1 MKFVVLALAVLGGFQ
16 TLTDDERAALRAVLP
31 LIERLTQ
38 PQPPV
43 YMVNTA
49 AGLQQAINTVPG
61 GATIEIAPG
70 TYIGNFTLPQKQQQV
85 TIEGCGGVE
94 LRSPSNAPVI
104 QTLANGDNWKIVGC
118 SDTDRLTLSQVTS
131 GYLVRLGTHL
141 QTQAEIPQNHHF
153 EYVHFK
159 GDPITGSR
167 RGIVLHSIN
176 ATVTHSRFTDFKQ
189 AGQDTQC
196 IGGWNGPGPYTIT
209 FNYCEGAGENIMF
222 GGADPSI
229 TGMLP
234 CDILIADNTL
244 VKPASWK
251 GSSWTVKNLI
261 EFKSGCRVQIIGNTL
276 DGVWPPG
283 QDGFA
288 VLLKSTN
295 QYGGCTWCK
304 TEDIEIAHNTLVNVS
319 GGFKLAGKPEANQ
332 AVRANT
338 INIHDNVITV
348 DSTLGGTGR
357 CAQIMGVANVKFEYN
372 DCQSATWANTIYVTE
387 AGLNGGL
394 ILRGNIL
401 RDYTSSGGIKGDGQT
416 EGVVSLNYYAAGYI
430 FTGNLVISSQTT
442 NYASSVNTVVAT
454 MPSSTTG
461 FGPRPR

>member
-1 MKFVVLALAVLGGFQ
+1 MKFVVLALAVLGGLQ

-61 GATIEIAPG
+61 GVIIEIEPG
-70 TYIGNFTLPQKQQQV
+70 TYVGNFTFPAKPGLV
-85 TIEGCGGVE
+85 TVQGCGGVT
-94 LRSPSNAPVI
+94 LHSPSNAPVI
-104 QTLANGDNWKIVGC
+104 QILGSNWKFEGCGESDRFTTTMTTSGDHVRIGTNTQVAANIPDNITFDYFHTKGHEVNGDVRGWVVHGSN
-118 SDTDRLTLSQVTS
+118 VT
-131 GYLVRLGTHL
+131 
-141 QTQAEIPQNHHF
+141 
-153 EYVHFK
+153 
-159 GDPITGSR
+159 ITRSR
-167 RGIVLHSIN
+167 CDN
-176 ATVTHSRFTDFKQ
+176 MKQ
-189 AGQDTQC
+189 GGRDTQC
-196 IGGWNGPGPYTIT
+196 IAGWNGPGPLTVT
-209 FNYCEGAGENIMF
+209 HNYLEAAGENIMF

-234 CDILIADNTL
+234 CDILIADNVL

-261 EFKSGCRVQIIGNTL
+261 EFKSGCRVRIIGNTL

-430 FTGNLVISSQTT
+430 FTGNFVLSSQST
-442 NYASSVNTVVAT
+442 NYAGTVNTVSPTLLPDMSA
-454 MPSSTTG
+454 